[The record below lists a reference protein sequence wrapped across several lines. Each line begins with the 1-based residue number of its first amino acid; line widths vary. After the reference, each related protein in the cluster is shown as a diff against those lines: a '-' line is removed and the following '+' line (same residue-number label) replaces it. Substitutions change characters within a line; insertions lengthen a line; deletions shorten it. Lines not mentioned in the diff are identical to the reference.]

1 MNLKMKSCLGGTAL
15 NDYGFYIRHLL
26 LKGIGKSDAELIL
39 QKGLN
44 VISGASNTGKTF
56 IFECLDFIF
65 GAQEQPKKI
74 AESEGYTELLL
85 EIQTYEDKTITF
97 KRNLTDSKMFYYDC
111 SIKNINGKAPIEIK
125 NKHDKNDDKNISTM
139 LLEICDA
146 KYKNV
151 LKNKKGHTESFS
163 YRDFAHLTMISEKEI
178 ISSNS
183 PIYFYGSYYN
193 RTRSKS
199 VFKTIMTGIDDSLFK
214 DVKEND
220 KSKVKIEGQI
230 ELVDNLILDIRKEI
244 QQLESKIKNYALDYN
259 LLNKTI
265 VELKEKVSE
274 KKEIVNQLEK
284 KRKDLWQQ
292 YNKLENEKMLIE
304 ELKKRFILL
313 KKNYN
318 SDIERLEFIDESEYY
333 LNQLIDIKCP
343 ICNSSWESN
352 ELNLSKE
359 ELNLAIEAE
368 RKKIQLQLSDLLS
381 TIQDVDFKIANK
393 DIEMSDMSLKLD
405 ETNDII
411 NSELK
416 PIISQYLTELDDLLV
431 MRDYYK
437 KKEYNLERL
446 KKFEEKKKILISS
459 MNTESIENAVI
470 QEISESIYGIFCDIV
485 KDMLQGWKFEDDVKI
500 EFDHKNMDLL
510 VNDKTKKSFGKGY
523 SALIN
528 SAFVL
533 AIMQYAVKYNLP
545 HPKVVVLD
553 SPLTTYK
560 GKDNQN
566 ENADGVK
573 DIVKQS
579 FYKYLS
585 LCKDMQI
592 IVLDNIDPSED
603 VQNNINYYH
612 FTGNTSL
619 GRNGFIPV

>member
-1 MNLKMKSCLGGTAL
+1 MNLKMKSCLGGIAL
-15 NDYGFYIRHLL
+15 NDYGFYITHLL

-65 GAQEQPKKI
+65 GTQEKPKKI

-85 EIQTYEDKTITF
+85 EIQTYEGKNITF
-97 KRNLTDSKMFYYDC
+97 KRNLTDSKMFYYNC
-111 SIKNINGKAPIEIK
+111 SIKNIKGKAPTEIK
-125 NKHDKNDDKNISTM
+125 NQHDKNNDNNISTM
-139 LLEICDA
+139 LLKICDA
-146 KYKNV
+146 EYKNV
-151 LKNKKGHTESFS
+151 LKNKKGHTVSFS
-163 YRDFAHLTMISEKEI
+163 YRDFSHLTMISEKEI

-183 PIYFYGSYYN
+183 PIYFYGFYYN
-193 RTRSKS
+193 KTKSKS
-199 VFKTIMTGIDDSLFK
+199 VFKTIMTGTDDSIFK
-214 DVKEND
+214 DVKESDN
-220 KSKVKIEGQI
+220 SKVKIEGKI

-244 QQLESKIKNYALDYN
+244 QQLESEIKNYALDYN
-259 LLNKTI
+259 LLNETI
-265 VELKEKVSE
+265 VELREKVSE
-274 KKEIVNQLEK
+274 KKEIVKQLEK
-284 KRKDLWQQ
+284 EKKDLWQQ
-292 YNKLENEKMLIE
+292 YNKLENEKMLLE
-304 ELKKRFILL
+304 ELKKRFMLL

-333 LNQLIDIKCP
+333 LNQLIDMKCP
-343 ICNSSWESN
+343 VCNSTWGSN
-352 ELNLSKE
+352 KLNISKE
-359 ELNLAIEAE
+359 ELSIAIEAE
-368 RKKIQLQLSDLLS
+368 RQKIRLQLSDLLS
-381 TIQDVDFKIANK
+381 TIQDIDFKISNK
-393 DIEMSDMSLKLD
+393 DFEMSGMSLKLD
-405 ETNDII
+405 KTNDII

-416 PIISQYLTELDDLLV
+416 PIISQYLTELDNLLV

-437 KKEYNLERL
+437 KKEYNFERL

-459 MNTESIENAVI
+459 MNTESVGNAVV
-470 QEISESIYGIFCDIV
+470 QEISDSIYKVFCGIV
-485 KDMLQGWKFEDDVKI
+485 KDMLQGWEFEDDVKI
-500 EFDHKNMDLL
+500 EFDYKNMDLL
-510 VNDKTKKSFGKGY
+510 VNGKTKKSFGKGY

-533 AIMQYAVKYNLP
+533 AIMQYAVEYNLP
-545 HPKVVVLD
+545 HPKVVILD

-566 ENADGVK
+566 ENADNVK

-579 FYKYLS
+579 FYKHLS
-585 LCKDMQI
+585 LCKNVQI

-619 GRNGFIPV
+619 GRYGFIPV

>member
-15 NDYGFYIRHLL
+15 NDYGFYITHLL

-65 GAQEQPKKI
+65 GAQEKPKKI

-85 EIQTYEDKTITF
+85 EIQTYEGKNITF
-97 KRNLTDSKMFYYDC
+97 KRNLTDSKMFYYNC
-111 SIKNINGKAPIEIK
+111 SIKNIKGKAPTEIK
-125 NKHDKNDDKNISTM
+125 NQHDKNDDKNISTM
-139 LLEICDA
+139 LLKICDA
-146 KYKNV
+146 EYKNV
-151 LKNKKGHTESFS
+151 LKNKKGHTVSFS

-183 PIYFYGSYYN
+183 PIYFNGSYYN
-193 RTRSKS
+193 KTKSKS
-199 VFKTIMTGIDDSLFK
+199 VFKTIMTGTDDSIFK

-220 KSKVKIEGQI
+220 NSKVKIEGKI

-244 QQLESKIKNYALDYN
+244 QQLESEIKNYALDYN
-259 LLNKTI
+259 LLNETI
-265 VELKEKVSE
+265 AELREKVSE
-274 KKEIVNQLEK
+274 KKEIVKQLEK
-284 KRKDLWQQ
+284 ERKDFWQQ
-292 YNKLENEKMLIE
+292 YNKLENEKMLLE
-304 ELKKRFILL
+304 ELKKRFMLL

-343 ICNSSWESN
+343 VCNSTWGSN
-352 ELNLSKE
+352 ELNISKE
-359 ELNLAIEAE
+359 ELSIAIEAE
-368 RKKIQLQLSDLLS
+368 RQKIQLQLSDLLS
-381 TIQDVDFKIANK
+381 TIQDVDFKISNK
-393 DIEMSDMSLKLD
+393 DVEMSGVSLKLD
-405 ETNDII
+405 KTNDII

-416 PIISQYLTELDDLLV
+416 PIISQYLTELDNLLV

-446 KKFEEKKKILISS
+446 KKFEEKKKIFISS
-459 MNTESIENAVI
+459 MNTENIENAVV
-470 QEISESIYGIFCDIV
+470 QEISDSIYKVFCGIV

-500 EFDHKNMDLL
+500 EFDYKNMDLL
-510 VNDKTKKSFGKGY
+510 VNEKMKKSFGKGY

-533 AIMQYAVKYNLP
+533 AIMQYAVEYNLP

-566 ENADGVK
+566 ENADSVK

-585 LCKDMQI
+585 LCKDVQI

-612 FTGNTSL
+612 FTGNASL
-619 GRNGFIPV
+619 GRYGFIPV